1 MTDKEGSV
9 SDRFLFESDEMGVWN
24 PEGEF
29 TQLVSP
35 FFNQGQHPFGCFE
48 FWFYL
53 NVRKHY
59 ISTLMTTDW
68 FATGTAK
75 RTSAQHPNQGE
86 RPGC

>member
-53 NVRKHY
+53 NVRKLIQY
-59 ISTLMTTDW
+59 QYPDD
-68 FATGTAK
+68 
-75 RTSAQHPNQGE
+75 N
-86 RPGC
+86 